1 MSAFYDNSIIPA
13 RMRRTFD
20 VYDRIEEIDLNLG
33 TFDQWMGRDLK
44 GANIC
49 SVIFHESG
57 LVYLSGY
64 GYGPGQMYD
73 DPERIKEGQDAAQ
86 FIADSMIGRLH
97 WALVCGG
104 EGGDLNDVLYTV
116 KGLGMVVSTDVAFDN
131 APAVMNGFSSRWQ
144 SVFGGGTGAFAQ
156 EGEDSSYAGVHA
168 RSAIGG
174 FTGRFSIEPELIV
187 AIPPELAKAIIQS
200 RGWIFPLPPQ
210 EAARVRAEYTEKH
223 SL

>member
-1 MSAFYDNSIIPA
+1 MGTFYDNSIIPE
-13 RMRRTFD
+13 RLRRDFD
-20 VYDRIEEIDLNLG
+20 VYDRIRELELDLG

-49 SVIFHESG
+49 SATFHESG

-73 DPERIKEGQDAAQ
+73 DPERIREGQAAAQ
-86 FIADSMIGRLH
+86 HIADAMIGRLH

-116 KGLGMVVSTDVAFDN
+116 KGLGMVVSTDVAFDS
-131 APAVMNGFSSRWQ
+131 APAVMNGFSARWQ
-144 SVFGGGTGAFAQ
+144 SVFGGGCGAFARD
-156 EGEDSSYAGVHA
+156 GEDSSYAGVHA

-187 AIPPELAKAIIQS
+187 AIPPELARAIIQS
-200 RGWIFPLPPQ
+200 RGWIFPLPPE
-210 EAARVRAEYTEKH
+210 EAKRLRGEYRERH
-223 SL
+223 LS